1 MGASEVERGANEPN
15 EGGEMTNEQTMK
27 LMEELGLHDGGVD
40 NWYSDNAWVKFAR
53 LVAEHEREACA
64 KVAEWVGQ
72 DKNHIGIA
80 AAIRARGQPEPD
92 YEAEFI
98 KDWNE
103 GKARRV
109 SDGKRMVP
117 EREWVG
123 LTKEELEEISEFHF
137 HGAFSGRE
145 VYEDIETR
153 LKEKNT

>member
-1 MGASEVERGANEPN
+1 MNCKDDVE
-15 EGGEMTNEQTMK
+15 EQ
-27 LMEELGLHDGGVD
+27 
-40 NWYSDNAWVKFAR
+40 F
-53 LVAEHEREACA
+53 
-64 KVAEWVGQ
+64 
-72 DKNHIGIA
+72 
-80 AAIRARGQPEPD
+80 IR
-92 YEAEFI
+92 
-98 KDWNE
+98 DWNE